1 MDVSVGHGQFLVDRR
16 DRNVDSVDVDG
27 ATPIESFADG
37 LRVEIDLLMCNFR
50 GMKQDAVLNDR
61 TNFVARVGLS
71 RWKQVKEVTVDRRHA
86 TRCGSAHGAGS
97 LLTPVD
103 GVMGQSN
110 LNGVLGRT
118 EGEDVDRR

>member
-1 MDVSVGHGQFLVDRR
+1 MGNSWLIAVIG
-16 DRNVDSVDVDG
+16 NVDSVDVDG

-86 TRCGSAHGAGS
+86 TRCGSAHGAGVCS
-97 LLTPVD
+97 PRRWRD
-103 GVMGQSN
+103 GQSN